1 MGTASLTMQDV
12 FGPRAGGSVTT
23 SARVTAGGPRV
34 VSGGPVGEGMNG
46 DLARAFTVSAT
57 SNPLYGFVVL
67 ALMLVGLAFLARRV
81 GTVEEFR
88 DIRLSVYNII
98 VISLAAIIGINFWKV
113 LLTRFPVP
121 HITPAVLAT

>member
-1 MGTASLTMQDV
+1 MQDV
-12 FGPRAGGSVTT
+12 FGPRYGGSPST
-23 SARVTAGGPRV
+23 SARATAGGPRT
-34 VSGGPVGEGMNG
+34 VSGGPGTGGQVNG
-46 DLARAFTVSAT
+46 DLQRAFTVSAT

-67 ALMLVGLAFLARRV
+67 ALMLVALAFLARRV

-88 DIRLSVYNII
+88 DIRLSVYNIL
-98 VISLAAIIGINFWKV
+98 VISLAAIIGIDFWKV